1 MGRNHLGWWGLGVA
15 ALLAWQPA
23 QVQAGERKQ
32 LTTASRHSE
41 MSTRAVPVAALPR
54 SLGADHGT
62 SMRAMHGRTELTGVP
77 VRPLETRLSHQPT
90 TGVPE
95 QGRHEHKSLTFFR
108 LNPKFGD
115 VSVQP
120 VVGGVNGAQVSVGF

>member
-1 MGRNHLGWWGLGVA
+1 MGRNLFGWWGLGVA

-23 QVQAGERKQ
+23 RALAGERKAAV
-32 LTTASRHSE
+32 TATHHAE
-41 MSTRAVPVAALPR
+41 MSARPVMVAALSR
-54 SLGADHGT
+54 ASGADYGNSLKAT
-62 SMRAMHGRTELTGVP
+62 HGRAELPGVP
-77 VRPLETRLSHQPT
+77 VRPLETRLSHQPVT
-90 TGVPE
+90 VADAPA
-95 QGRHEHKSLTFFR
+95 RHERKGLTFFR

>member
-1 MGRNHLGWWGLGVA
+1 MGRSLFSWWGVGVA

-23 QVQAGERKQ
+23 LAGERKQ
-32 LTTASRHSE
+32 AATRHSE
-41 MSTRAVPVAALPR
+41 MSARPVMVGALPR
-54 SLGADHGT
+54 SSGGDRAN
-62 SMRAMHGRTELTGVP
+62 SIRAMHGRVELQGLP
-77 VRPLETRLSHQPT
+77 VRPLETRLSRQPV
-90 TGVPE
+90 TGADQSE
-95 QGRHEHKSLTFFR
+95 RHEHKSVTFFR

>member
-1 MGRNHLGWWGLGVA
+1 MGRKRFSWWGLGVA

-23 QVQAGERKQ
+23 QAGERKPAAGRHAEASARP
-32 LTTASRHSE
+32 LT
-41 MSTRAVPVAALPR
+41 VAAQPR
-54 SLGADHGT
+54 SLGADHAT
-62 SMRAMHGRTELTGVP
+62 SLRAMPGRGELPGLP
-77 VRPLETRLSHQPT
+77 VRPLETRLSRPDLKPSA
-90 TGVPE
+90 GVDE
-95 QGRHEHKSLTFFR
+95 QGRHERKSVTFFR

>member
-1 MGRNHLGWWGLGVA
+1 MGRNLLSWVGLGAA
-15 ALLAWQPA
+15 ALLAA
-23 QVQAGERKQ
+23 QSAQGGERK
-32 LTTASRHSE
+32 LAAPRHSE
-41 MSTRAVPVAALPR
+41 MSARPVMVAAIRPSR
-54 SLGADHGT
+54 GMDQAN
-62 SMRAMHGRTELTGVP
+62 SMRALHGRAELAGSP
-77 VRPLETRLSHQPT
+77 VRPLETRLSHQST
-90 TGVPE
+90 TDVAD